1 MDTPAHISSR
11 VNEWWSGRQERN
23 YRLFYNVLLEYIE
36 ELLPVACFPTVARA
50 CQKYG
55 LIFRRPRGLF
65 ITLAD
70 RGRIHQLLTN
80 WPETRVKVL
89 PPFPFPRSAVFD
101 RFLMAAVS
109 CSERVTVPQAIA
121 VTDGER
127 VLGLG
132 DLGLQGMGIPVRPDD
147 VAADAGGLCFAVHAP
162 QNASGSG

>member
-1 MDTPAHISSR
+1 MRHLHPAGFTQSR
-11 VNEWWSGRQERN
+11 PTFQERN

-80 WPETRVKVL
+80 WPETRVKV
-89 PPFPFPRSAVFD
+89 PHPSFPSRAQSCTIGFVT
-101 RFLMAAVS
+101 AALS
-109 CSERVTVPQAIA
+109 CSELSVWLCR
-121 VTDGER
+121 
-127 VLGLG
+127 
-132 DLGLQGMGIPVRPDD
+132 RP
-147 VAADAGGLCFAVHAP
+147 
-162 QNASGSG
+162 